1 MLFFSIGSVSSQ
13 SLNDLTDTCDI
24 KDTKVLKSNAL
35 SGSLSSK
42 TTTLTATTKAK
53 ASSKKTTLAATTKA
67 KANTKTAN
75 PSKKS
80 KTTKTTKKTT
90 TKKTNKSKTTKKT
103 TTKKTATTSSAAK
116 KTTTKKTDKGKT
128 TKKTN
133 TTTVNRKTLAKT
145 SASFMNSVEKNGK
158 FPKVKISNKNY
169 SNTEYLYLIS
179 KAVENDSNSKIEI
192 KSHLI
197 KSYNNTKIK
206 SAKGT
211 LNKTEYMQIASK
223 TRKFIEKNQRA
234 PNWASSSKG
243 NIPYNQLI
251 LTFSKCLDSYNKNNK
266 LPNSVKLD
274 DLDLD
279 RIKNKINKQTSK
291 STNSSI
297 KKNTTKTTTKKTNTT
312 TNTTKKTTTPKKTNT
327 TTNTTKKTTTQ
338 NIPKNTKENKV
349 ENATN
354 DNVSLIE
361 KSMSYVNNILNNIL
375 DKLDPSKFQI
385 DITQSDEAKG
395 KFNTS
400 KVNVDVSGKSS
411 VNVKISAKDT
421 KNSAKTTTTK
431 KTATTSSAAKKTNKT
446 NSAKKTTTNT
456 KKTADKTNGAKKTTT
471 NTKKTA
477 NKTVSKT
484 ANMSKAL
491 KEYLVSSKNC
501 QVNNKQIKE
510 LATKLTSSL
519 KSDYEKGKKLFTW
532 VRDNVQYK
540 RYSNTR
546 RGALKT
552 LQSKKGNCVDQSHLL
567 IALSRAAGI
576 PARYVNGGNC
586 KFSSGY
592 VAGHVWTQLYIKN
605 KWIVADTTSS
615 SNSLGKIKNW
625 NTKSYTLYGK
635 YSSIN
640 F

>member
-1 MLFFSIGSVSSQ
+1 MLFFSISSVSSQ
-13 SLNDLTDTCDI
+13 SLNDFEDSCDI
-24 KDTKVLKSNAL
+24 LDNKVKSNAL
-35 SGSLSSK
+35 SGSLSTK
-42 TTTLTATTKAK
+42 TSTLSATTKAK
-53 ASSKKTTLAATTKA
+53 TSTLSATSKA
-67 KANTKTAN
+67 KSNVKVTNT
-75 PSKKS
+75 S
-80 KTTKTTKKTT
+80 KTT
-90 TKKTNKSKTTKKT
+90 S
-103 TTKKTATTSSAAK
+103 AK
-116 KTTTKKTDKGKT
+116 KA
-128 TKKTN
+128 N
-133 TTTVNRKTLAKT
+133 TTTVNKKTLAKEST
-145 SASFMNSVEKNGK
+145 SFMNSVEKNGK
-158 FPKVKISNKNY
+158 FPKVKISNKNF
-169 SNTEYLYLIS
+169 SDTEYLYLIS
-179 KAVENDSNSKIEI
+179 KAVENESNSKIEM
-192 KSHLI
+192 KNNLV
-197 KSYNNTKIK
+197 KPYNNTKIK

-211 LNKTEYMQIASK
+211 LNKTEYVQIASK

-243 NIPYNQLI
+243 NIPYKQLI

-279 RIKNKINKQTSK
+279 KIKNKINEKTSK
-291 STNSSI
+291 STKSSNVKKNTTNSSI
-297 KKNTTKTTTKKTNTT
+297 KKNTTSTKKTNTT
-312 TNTTKKTTTPKKTNT
+312 TNTAKKANATKTTKANTVGNDTKK
-327 TTNTTKKTTTQ
+327 
-338 NIPKNTKENKV
+338 
-349 ENATN
+349 NA
-354 DNVSLIE
+354 SLVE
-361 KSMSYVNNILNNIL
+361 KSIDYINNILNNIL
-375 DKLDPSKFQI
+375 DRLDPSKFQI

-395 KFNTS
+395 KLNTS

-421 KNSAKTTTTK
+421 KNNTKTTSTK
-431 KTATTSSAAKKTNKT
+431 KTNTTNTAKKT
-446 NSAKKTTTNT
+446 AANT
-456 KKTADKTNGAKKTTT
+456 KKV
-471 NTKKTA
+471 A

-484 ANMSKAL
+484 TDISKNL
-491 KEYLVSSKNC
+491 KQYLVSSKNC
-501 QVNNKQIKE
+501 QVNNKEIKK

-532 VRDNVQYK
+532 VRDNIQYK

-615 SNSLGKIKNW
+615 ANSLGKIKNW
-625 NTKSYTLYGK
+625 NTKSYTLYGQ